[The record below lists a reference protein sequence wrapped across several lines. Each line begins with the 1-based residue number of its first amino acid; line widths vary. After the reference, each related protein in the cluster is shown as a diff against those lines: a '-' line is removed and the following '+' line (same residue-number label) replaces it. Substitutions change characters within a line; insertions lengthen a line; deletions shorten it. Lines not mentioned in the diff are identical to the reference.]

1 MTPTPV
7 STSAQLV
14 PSGSMRAGML
24 AYIGALAAIE
34 VSTGV
39 IVAEAWRE
47 QRHRVVV
54 RSDDM
59 RLLGEMFTRLR
70 VIEGV
75 VAAGAVITTVLWS
88 FIAVRNASTA
98 CRNGRSGSTAVV
110 AWGVVPLVVLA
121 LCSLRGG
128 SGMGPT
134 VVLAVQ
140 AAAIFLPFATIGVAA
155 RRVGGRMAPFVRW
168 YVALTL
174 TFLVHEAFT
183 GSFNLADPKPSHD
196 LGRAAALMIG
206 SALALGL
213 MVLMAADAAKSMEAA
228 TEQKMQTHRDWRGEA
243 LERFRAVVGAGG
255 RSLPPQP
262 DRHAFA
268 PMSMV
273 ASIPMM
279 APRSGVLVAEAP
291 APAAMAVA
299 EVEMVPQ
306 PVMPVP
312 VMPAPR
318 AAEPVVDAAPVAEA
332 PSMFAP
338 LHVRTVSAEQAVPRP
353 EPVVAPVA
361 AAEVAPEPEPE
372 PAPAPPP
379 TSSMFAPLAPRS
391 TPRSL

>member
-1 MTPTPV
+1 MTPAPV
-7 STSAQLV
+7 SASVQLV
-14 PSGSMRAGML
+14 PSRSMRAGML

-47 QRHRVVV
+47 QHHRVVV
-54 RSDDM
+54 RTDDM
-59 RLLGEMFTRLR
+59 QLLGEMFTRLR

-75 VAAGAVITTVLWS
+75 VAGGAVITTVLWS
-88 FIAVRNASTA
+88 FIVVRNASTA

-140 AAAIFLPFATIGVAA
+140 AAAMFLPFATIGVAA
-155 RRVGGRMAPFVRW
+155 RRVGGRIAPFVRW
-168 YVALTL
+168 YVALAL
-174 TFLVHEAFT
+174 TFVVHEVFT

-213 MVLMAADAAKSMEAA
+213 MVLMAADAAKSMDEA
-228 TEQKMQTHRDWRGEA
+228 TESRMQAHRDWRSEA
-243 LERFRAVVGAGG
+243 LERFRMAVGSGGGA
-255 RSLPPQP
+255 LPAKP

-279 APRSGVLVAEAP
+279 APRSVVLVAEAP
-291 APAAMAVA
+291 APAPMAV
-299 EVEMVPQ
+299 EVAPQ
-306 PVMPVP
+306 PVMPVMPVTPLMP
-312 VMPAPR
+312 VMPV
-318 AAEPVVDAAPVAEA
+318 AEPVAE
-332 PSMFAP
+332 
-338 LHVRTVSAEQAVPRP
+338 
-353 EPVVAPVA
+353 
-361 AAEVAPEPEPE
+361 PEPEPE
-372 PAPAPPP
+372 SAPEPS
-379 TSSMFAPLAPRS
+379 SSMFAPLVPRT

>member
-1 MTPTPV
+1 MTPAPV
-7 STSAQLV
+7 SASVQLV
-14 PSGSMRAGML
+14 PSRSMRAGML

-47 QRHRVVV
+47 QHHRVVV
-54 RSDDM
+54 RTDDM
-59 RLLGEMFTRLR
+59 QLLGEMFTRLR

-75 VAAGAVITTVLWS
+75 VAGGAVITTVLWS
-88 FIAVRNASTA
+88 FIVVRNASTA

-140 AAAIFLPFATIGVAA
+140 AAAMFLPFATIGVAA
-155 RRVGGRMAPFVRW
+155 RRVGGRIAPFVRW
-168 YVALTL
+168 YVALAL
-174 TFLVHEAFT
+174 TFVVHEVFT

-213 MVLMAADAAKSMEAA
+213 MVLMAADAAKSMDEA
-228 TEQKMQTHRDWRGEA
+228 TESRMQAHRDWRSEA
-243 LERFRAVVGAGG
+243 LERFRMAVGSGGGA
-255 RSLPPQP
+255 LPAQP

-279 APRSGVLVAEAP
+279 APRSVVLVAEAP
-291 APAAMAVA
+291 APAPMAVV
-299 EVEMVPQ
+299 EVAPQ
-306 PVMPVP
+306 PVMPVMPVTPLMP
-312 VMPAPR
+312 VMPV
-318 AAEPVVDAAPVAEA
+318 AEPVAE
-332 PSMFAP
+332 
-338 LHVRTVSAEQAVPRP
+338 
-353 EPVVAPVA
+353 
-361 AAEVAPEPEPE
+361 PEPEPE
-372 PAPAPPP
+372 SAPEPN
-379 TSSMFAPLAPRS
+379 SSMFAPLVPRT